1 MCLRRSR
8 GGQRFPGYPSVRGF
22 GQRRAGRAR
31 SPKSVPIKSVP
42 SLKNGEDPRYK
53 YPFPVVVNKHMVPLS
68 LEQLIEKLRDF
79 SLQIDF
85 NEIIVPYRKAD
96 ELYECQDRRL
106 KFQEINFVIKGSIFG
121 SVNGDKVDCKPGDVL
136 WMQPETPHSL
146 SWPEELIY
154 YSFSFEIQDREGN
167 AYTIDQPYLYF
178 QNAIP
183 LQSIASSIAW
193 CLRHSVGYKQERI
206 QANLL
211 LFCIQLD
218 LLNAE
223 SLGEK
228 QGGCLTEFQQAK
240 LYNYVQDHIHEQII
254 PSDLSLLLDYSHHYF
269 ARLFKNSFQLSA
281 REWILRQK
289 IRQAA
294 SELLSSEKSVGRIA
308 ESLGFSDA

>member
-1 MCLRRSR
+1 MKKL
-8 GGQRFPGYPSVRGF
+8 
-22 GQRRAGRAR
+22 ALD
-31 SPKSVPIKSVP
+31 KLIK
-42 SLKNGEDPRYK
+42 
-53 YPFPVVVNKHMVPLS
+53 
-68 LEQLIEKLRDF
+68 KLRDF
-79 SLQIDF
+79 SLKIDF

-96 ELYECQDRRL
+96 ELYECVDRRL

-121 SVNGDKVDCKPGDVL
+121 SVNGDKIACKPGDVL
-136 WMQPETPHSL
+136 WMQPGTSHSL

-154 YSFSFEIQDREGN
+154 YSFSFEIMDQKKN
-167 AYTIDQPYLYF
+167 AYTIDHPYLYF
-178 QNAIP
+178 RNAIP
-183 LQSIASSIAW
+183 LQSIAASIAW
-193 CLRHSVGYKQERI
+193 CLRHSVGYKPERI

-228 QGGCLTEFQQAK
+228 KGGCLTEFQQAK
-240 LYNYVQDHIHEQII
+240 LYNYVQDHISERII

-269 ARLFKNSFQLSA
+269 ARRFKNSFQLST

-294 SELLSSEKSVGRIA
+294 SDLLSTNRSIGRIA
-308 ESLGFSDA
+308 ESLGFSDAYFFSRQFKKVMGHSPKQYRERCRIYL

>member
-1 MCLRRSR
+1 
-8 GGQRFPGYPSVRGF
+8 
-22 GQRRAGRAR
+22 
-31 SPKSVPIKSVP
+31 
-42 SLKNGEDPRYK
+42 
-53 YPFPVVVNKHMVPLS
+53 MVPLS

-79 SLQIDF
+79 SLKIDF

-96 ELYECQDRRL
+96 ELYECHDRRL

-121 SVNGDKVDCKPGDVL
+121 SINGDRIVCKPGDVL
-136 WMQPETPHSL
+136 WMQPGTPHSL

-154 YSFSFEIQDREGN
+154 YSFSFEIKDREDN
-167 AYTIDQPYLYF
+167 SCTIDQPYLYF

-183 LQSIASSIAW
+183 LQSIAASIAW
-193 CLRHSVGYKQERI
+193 CLGHSVGYKQERI

-223 SLGEK
+223 SKSER

-240 LYNYVQDHIHEQII
+240 LYNYVQDHIQEQII

-269 ARLFKNSFQLSA
+269 ARLFKNAFQLSA

-294 SELLSSEKSVGRIA
+294 SELLSTEKRIGRIA
-308 ESLGFSDA
+308 ESLGFSDAYFFSRQFKKVMGHSPKKYRERCRVYL